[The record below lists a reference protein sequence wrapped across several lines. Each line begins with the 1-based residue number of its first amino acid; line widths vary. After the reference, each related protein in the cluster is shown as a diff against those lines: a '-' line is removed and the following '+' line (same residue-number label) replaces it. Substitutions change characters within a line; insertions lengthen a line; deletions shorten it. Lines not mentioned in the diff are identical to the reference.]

1 MMELITTNISVS
13 TQANL
18 MPFPNYLSHQI
29 DIVKLVP
36 HCKLVLTR
44 YLLFKHWTET
54 WGFTVFS
61 KFSSFIASGTSY
73 SDIFTWFCLV

>member
-44 YLLFKHWTET
+44 YLLFKH
-54 WGFTVFS
+54 
-61 KFSSFIASGTSY
+61 
-73 SDIFTWFCLV
+73 